1 MWIQSAF
8 IKVSQ
13 LVSTRFNLLEENKYI
28 EQQPKLDLIDKTYDF
43 ELSKTAFCEE
53 RNVDLPLKE
62 EIDEAMSKYQDKVKN
77 YSSLNYNE
85 VESDENN
92 LNKKEENTENNNLII
107 TKY

>member
-1 MWIQSAF
+1 
-8 IKVSQ
+8 
-13 LVSTRFNLLEENKYI
+13 
-28 EQQPKLDLIDKTYDF
+28 
-43 ELSKTAFCEE
+43 
-53 RNVDLPLKE
+53 
-62 EIDEAMSKYQDKVKN
+62 MSKYQDKVKN